1 MKNKKLKASI
11 LVAVMLVV
19 AMLVMPNF
27 VKAQEK
33 TISIFLSRRQLR
45 EHSQPIAKMGFAIS
59 DPDGPNSTTI
69 WKFVKHDSSNI
80 ESTFDDTINFYCV
93 KDGIGFAS
101 ENTPVEYT
109 KSFDFVADRG
119 AMQGKNEDSHLK
131 SLVDNEDAYYQIMAL
146 ADLI

>member
-33 TISIFLSRRQLR
+33 TISIYLSRRELR
-45 EHSQPIAKMGFAIS
+45 EHSQPVAKMGFAI
-59 DPDGPNSTTI
+59 GNPNEADSATI
-69 WKFVKHDSSNI
+69 WKFVKHDSGDK

-93 KDGIGFAS
+93 NDGIGFAS
-101 ENTPVEYT
+101 ENTPVQYT
-109 KSFDFVADRG
+109 
-119 AMQGKNEDSHLK
+119 
-131 SLVDNEDAYYQIMAL
+131 
-146 ADLI
+146 